1 MGRRLDCLQIA
12 VPRVRIARFWH
23 CRGQRAPNA
32 KSRRPPYFWA
42 LLTNPFAGGRRLY
55 EGLISTARV
64 ILLGLCMDAIYQWI
78 VLKTFYPA
86 EAVIVAIALAFF
98 PYVLL
103 RGPITRIA
111 RWRLDAASG
120 ESR

>member
-1 MGRRLDCLQIA
+1 
-12 VPRVRIARFWH
+12 
-23 CRGQRAPNA
+23 
-32 KSRRPPYFWA
+32 
-42 LLTNPFAGGRRLY
+42 
-55 EGLISTARV
+55 
-64 ILLGLCMDAIYQWI
+64 MDAIYRWI

-111 RWRLDAASG
+111 RWWLDAASG